1 MILPTDLFPKRAVG
15 TVAGLVGLGGAMGGV
30 VFGQLAG
37 WLLDHGF
44 SYAPVLA
51 IAGSLHIVAFVVLL
65 TMVRSLQLL
74 PIR

>member
-1 MILPTDLFPKRAVG
+1 VGFGWCDGQGAVS
-15 TVAGLVGLGGAMGGV
+15 AS
-30 VFGQLAG
+30 G
-37 WLLDHGF
+37 WLAPRSGF